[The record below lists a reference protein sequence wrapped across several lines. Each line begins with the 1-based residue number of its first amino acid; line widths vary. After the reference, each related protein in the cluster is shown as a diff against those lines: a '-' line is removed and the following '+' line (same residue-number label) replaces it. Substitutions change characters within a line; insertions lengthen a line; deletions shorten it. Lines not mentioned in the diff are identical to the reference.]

1 VRGSR
6 SLLRDLGFLAGAQV
20 AAQGFNL
27 IALVILAR
35 RLGEHQ
41 FGLVQVG
48 VAVSAYAMIAA
59 EWGVFSLGVRD
70 VARLRSPSA
79 ILEYAR
85 AQQGLLAVLAA
96 VVLVLGL
103 ALLPLFPFYRA
114 DPALF
119 RLYLLL
125 VVPQVFALEW
135 LATGL
140 ERMPAAGA
148 AKVTASVVYAAL
160 VIFAL
165 PALDGEAAWPGYRWV
180 PLMYLVSF
188 AAGSA
193 VIAPALR
200 RWLGDWVRPG
210 RAPGAVWRRRLGE
223 AAPLG
228 GSLLLMR
235 VLINSDLILLGILSV
250 PAVAGVYAAAAK
262 VGFLIVVAMEVLWKA
277 LLPRLSRLA
286 AGPAG
291 ERSPAYRARV
301 QALFTLVM
309 AVLVPVAVLAAARAP
324 QLLDLLYGVRYAE
337 AAPVFRI
344 LMGSY
349 VLLALGWFLG
359 GALLAVDRQR
369 DGLRPQALAAG
380 VAVAAHVLLIPRW
393 GAPGAAW
400 AMLAGH
406 ATLLGAMGLV
416 SRRWFDRRLRA
427 SWLAVAAGAAL
438 MVGILWGA
446 PLLAPGAGLW
456 IPVLTAAVI
465 YAACV
470 VSPVR
475 RLFPGLDP
483 APPD

>member
-1 VRGSR
+1 MRGSR
-6 SLLRDLGFLAGAQV
+6 SLIHDLGLLAGAQV
-20 AAQGFNL
+20 AAQGLNL
-27 IALVILAR
+27 LALVILAR
-35 RLGEHQ
+35 KLGDHQ

-59 EWGVFSLGVRD
+59 EWGLFSLGVRD
-70 VARLRSPSA
+70 VARLRTPA
-79 ILEYAR
+79 AVLDYAR
-85 AQQGLLAVLAA
+85 AHQGLLAVLAA
-96 VVLVLGL
+96 AVLALGL

-114 DPALF
+114 DPTLF
-119 RLYLLL
+119 RLYLLM

-140 ERMPAAGA
+140 ERMPAAGL
-148 AKVTASVVYAAL
+148 AKVTASAVYAAL
-160 VIFAL
+160 VIAAL
-165 PALDGEAAWPGYRWV
+165 PVLDGVAAWPGYRWV

-188 AAGSA
+188 AAGSVA
-193 VIAPALR
+193 AAPALR
-200 RWLGDWVRPG
+200 RWLGGWVRPV
-210 RAPGAVWRRRLGE
+210 RAPRAVWGRRLGE

-286 AGPAG
+286 AGPDG
-291 ERSPAYRARV
+291 ERAPAWGSRV
-301 QALFTLVM
+301 QSLFTVVL

-324 QLLDLLYGVRYAE
+324 QILALLYGGRYTE
-337 AAPVFRI
+337 AAPVFRV

-359 GALLAVDRQR
+359 GALLAVGRQR
-369 DGLRPQALAAG
+369 DGLRPQALAAV

-400 AMLAGH
+400 AMMAGH

-416 SRRWFDRRLRA
+416 SRRWFDRRCRA

-438 MVGILWGA
+438 MVLILRGA
-446 PLLAPGAGLW
+446 PSPAPGTGTWL
-456 IPVLTAAVI
+456 PVLMATAV

-470 VSPVR
+470 AAPLR
-475 RLFPGLDP
+475 RLIRH
-483 APPD
+483 

>member
-1 VRGSR
+1 MRGSR
-6 SLLRDLGFLAGAQV
+6 SLVHDLGLLAGAQV
-20 AAQGFNL
+20 AAQGLNL
-27 IALVILAR
+27 LALVILAR
-35 RLGEHQ
+35 RLGDHQ

-59 EWGVFSLGVRD
+59 EWGLFSLGVRD
-70 VARLRSPSA
+70 VARLRTPPA
-79 ILEYAR
+79 VLGYAR
-85 AQQGLLAVLAA
+85 AHQGLLAVLAA
-96 VVLVLGL
+96 AVLAAGL

-119 RLYLLL
+119 RLYLLI

-135 LATGL
+135 VATGL

-148 AKVTASVVYAAL
+148 AKVAASAVYAAL
-160 VIFAL
+160 VVLAL
-165 PALDGEAAWPGYRWV
+165 PALDGAAGWPGYRWV

-193 VIAPALR
+193 AVAPAIR
-200 RWLGDWVRPG
+200 GWLGGWVRPG
-210 RAPGAVWRRRLGE
+210 RAPRAVWRRRLGE

-228 GSLLLMR
+228 GSLLLLR
-235 VLINSDLILLGILSV
+235 VLINSDLVLLGILSV

-286 AGPAG
+286 AGPEG
-291 ERSPAYRARV
+291 ERSPAWSARV

-324 QLLDLLYGVRYAE
+324 QILALLYGGRYTE

-359 GALLAVDRQR
+359 GALLAAGRQG

-380 VAVAAHVLLIPRW
+380 VALAAHVALIPRW
-393 GAPGAAW
+393 GGTGAAW

-416 SRRWFDRRLRA
+416 SRRWFDRRRRA

-438 MVGILWGA
+438 MAGVLAGSA
-446 PLLAPGAGLW
+446 SLAPGTGPWVPTLAAAALYAAVVAA
-456 IPVLTAAVI
+456 PVL
-465 YAACV
+465 
-470 VSPVR
+470 
-475 RLFPGLDP
+475 RLFRR
-483 APPD
+483 

>member
-1 VRGSR
+1 MRGSR
-6 SLLRDLGFLAGAQV
+6 SLLHDLGLLAGAQV
-20 AAQGFNL
+20 AAQGLNL
-27 IALVILAR
+27 LSLVILAR

-96 VVLVLGL
+96 VVLALGL

-135 LATGL
+135 LAAGL

-148 AKVTASVVYAAL
+148 AKVTASAVYAAL
-160 VIFAL
+160 VVFAL
-165 PALDGEAAWPGYRWV
+165 PALDGGAAWPGYRWV

-193 VIAPALR
+193 VVAPALR
-200 RWLGDWVRPG
+200 RWLGGWVRPG

-262 VGFLIVVAMEVLWKA
+262 LGFLIVVAMEVLWKA

-286 AGPAG
+286 AGPEG

-309 AVLVPVAVLAAARAP
+309 AVLVPVAVLAASRAP
-324 QLLDLLYGVRYAE
+324 QLLGLLYGGRYAE

-406 ATLLGAMGLV
+406 ATLLGAMGVV

-427 SWLAVAAGAAL
+427 SWLAVVAGVVL
-438 MVGILWGA
+438 MVGILRGTALMA
-446 PLLAPGAGLW
+446 PEAGPW
-456 IPVLTAAVI
+456 IPVLEAAVV

-470 VSPVR
+470 VAPVR
-475 RLFPGLDP
+475 RLFDSS
-483 APPD
+483 DYS

>member
-1 VRGSR
+1 MRGSR
-6 SLLRDLGFLAGAQV
+6 SLLHDLGLLAGAQV
-20 AAQGFNL
+20 AAQGLNL
-27 IALVILAR
+27 LALVILAR
-35 RLGEHQ
+35 RLGDHQ
-41 FGLVQVG
+41 FGLIQVG

-79 ILEYAR
+79 ILGYAR

-96 VVLVLGL
+96 VVLALGL

-148 AKVTASVVYAAL
+148 AKVTASAVYAAL
-160 VIFAL
+160 VVFAL
-165 PALDGEAAWPGYRWV
+165 PALDGGTAWPGYRWV

-193 VIAPALR
+193 VVAPALR
-200 RWLGDWVRPG
+200 RWLGGWVRPG
-210 RAPGAVWRRRLGE
+210 RALGTVWRQRLVE

-250 PAVAGVYAAAAK
+250 PAVAGLYAAAAK

-286 AGPAG
+286 AGPEG

-301 QALFTLVM
+301 QALFTLVL
-309 AVLVPVAVLAAARAP
+309 AVLVPAALLAAARAP
-324 QLLDLLYGVRYAE
+324 QLLDLLYGGRYAA

-380 VAVAAHVLLIPRW
+380 VAVVAHVLLIPRW

-416 SRRWFDRRLRA
+416 SRRWFDRRRRA
-427 SWLAVAAGAAL
+427 AWLAVAAGAAL
-438 MVGILWGA
+438 MVGVLGGA
-446 PLLAPGAGLW
+446 ASLAPGAGPW
-456 IPVLTAAVI
+456 IPVLAAAVL
-465 YAACV
+465 YTACV
-470 VSPVR
+470 AGPVR
-475 RLFPGLDP
+475 RLFLQP
-483 APPD
+483 